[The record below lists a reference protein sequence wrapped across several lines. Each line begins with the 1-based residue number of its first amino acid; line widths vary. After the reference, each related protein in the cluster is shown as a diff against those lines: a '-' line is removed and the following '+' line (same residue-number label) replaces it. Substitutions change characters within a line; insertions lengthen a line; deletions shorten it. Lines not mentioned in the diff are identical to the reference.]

1 MYYIAQ
7 VKFTEQVDTK
17 NGTKEK
23 KFKHDYVVEAVS
35 ITDAEATVVGALE
48 GSVLDFEVV
57 SVKSSKIVEVL
68 NADQSQK

>member
-35 ITDAEATVVGALE
+35 LTDAEATVVGALE

>member
-1 MYYIAQ
+1 M
-7 VKFTEQVDTK
+7 
-17 NGTKEK
+17 
-23 KFKHDYVVEAVS
+23 EAVS
-35 ITDAEATVVGALE
+35 VTDAEATVVGALE